1 MYVTVRISPTISNEY
16 ANRFVF
22 EESVGFTI
30 GKKCVPLGVAQEML
44 ADAEFNSDLKAQD
57 VGPYGMPL
65 HVFNAYRAFAKQ
77 LRNAIAK
84 ATA

>member
-1 MYVTVRISPTISNEY
+1 MHVTVRISPTISNEY

-22 EESVGFTI
+22 EESIGFTI
-30 GKKCVPLGVAQEML
+30 GKKSVPIDVAQEML

-65 HVFNAYRAFAKQ
+65 YIFNAYRALAKQ
-77 LRNAIAK
+77 LRNSIAK